1 MKDPAPRGQA
11 REEGLCLWT
20 QLSLPTKG
28 VRRGQRCRPPLQE
41 RPQSGKLEQGSQA
54 QLSQVSNHDTEPC
67 PSERHSVL
75 LHSRVAVHGFLNLS
89 LSSLFV
95 KC

>member
-11 REEGLCLWT
+11 REEDLCLWT
-20 QLSLPTKG
+20 QPSLPTKG
-28 VRRGQRCRPPLQE
+28 VRRGQPLQAPLAGE
-41 RPQSGKLEQGSQA
+41 ASVWEAGAGVSGTA
-54 QLSQVSNHDTEPC
+54 QPVSNHDSEPC
-67 PSERHSVL
+67 PSERRSVP